1 MRAFMIVAFAAM
13 LFLSA
18 WANNA
23 DSAGSGQP
31 GAPSATEQ
39 GY

>member
-18 WANNA
+18 WANNV
-23 DSAGSGQP
+23 DSADAGQP
-31 GAPSATEQ
+31 SAPGATEQ